1 MNHFQRGGRHARLTD
16 IAAQHF
22 ARRQQQHRAN
32 PLAPR
37 QQAVAHRLA
46 QALGDAH
53 FVRTFF
59 LSLRQN
65 LLDPKRLAL
74 KRAMDLFLSVVGGI
88 AIFPVLVLIA
98 LAIKLESRGPV
109 FFRQNRIGRG
119 GQTLHILKFRTMV
132 RNAEEVLQTYLQENP
147 DLREEW
153 EADQK
158 LRNDPRITKVGA
170 WLRKTSLD
178 ELPQL
183 WNVVWGEMSL
193 VGPRPIV
200 DDEIVKY
207 GSAFASYTRVRP
219 GMTGLW
225 QVSGRND
232 LSYKQRVHL
241 DRFYICNWST
251 WLDILILAKTFPV
264 VLGRKGAY

>member
-1 MNHFQRGGRHARLTD
+1 MLW
-16 IAAQHF
+16 
-22 ARRQQQHRAN
+22 
-32 PLAPR
+32 
-37 QQAVAHRLA
+37 
-46 QALGDAH
+46 
-53 FVRTFF
+53 
-59 LSLRQN
+59 
-65 LLDPKRLAL
+65 
-74 KRAMDLFLSVVGGI
+74 LFLSVVGGI
-88 AIFPVLVLIA
+88 AIFPILVLIA
-98 LAIKLESRGPV
+98 LAIKLGSRGPV

-119 GQTLHILKFRTMV
+119 GQTIHILKFRTMV

-207 GSAFASYTRVRP
+207 GSAFISYTRVRP

-264 VLGRKGAY
+264 VLQGAKRGLLIFSKYTQIFIWLGKKVRNIFRAFFVLFKETIGVRLQKTP

>member
-1 MNHFQRGGRHARLTD
+1 
-16 IAAQHF
+16 
-22 ARRQQQHRAN
+22 
-32 PLAPR
+32 
-37 QQAVAHRLA
+37 
-46 QALGDAH
+46 
-53 FVRTFF
+53 
-59 LSLRQN
+59 
-65 LLDPKRLAL
+65 
-74 KRAMDLFLSVVGGI
+74 
-88 AIFPVLVLIA
+88 
-98 LAIKLESRGPV
+98 
-109 FFRQNRIGRG
+109 
-119 GQTLHILKFRTMV
+119 MV

-207 GSAFASYTRVRP
+207 GSARYDRTLAGFRAKRSFIQT
-219 GMTGLW
+219 TG
-225 QVSGRND
+225 S
-232 LSYKQRVHL
+232 
-241 DRFYICNWST
+241 
-251 WLDILILAKTFPV
+251 P
-264 VLGRKGAY
+264 

>member
-1 MNHFQRGGRHARLTD
+1 MWV
-16 IAAQHF
+16 
-22 ARRQQQHRAN
+22 RA
-32 PLAPR
+32 PC
-37 QQAVAHRLA
+37 
-46 QALGDAH
+46 
-53 FVRTFF
+53 
-59 LSLRQN
+59 
-65 LLDPKRLAL
+65 
-74 KRAMDLFLSVVGGI
+74 
-88 AIFPVLVLIA
+88 

-119 GQTLHILKFRTMV
+119 GQTLHLLKFRTMV
-132 RNAEEVLQTYLQENP
+132 CNAEEVLQKYLRENP

-219 GMTGLW
+219 GMPGLW

>member
-1 MNHFQRGGRHARLTD
+1 
-16 IAAQHF
+16 
-22 ARRQQQHRAN
+22 
-32 PLAPR
+32 
-37 QQAVAHRLA
+37 
-46 QALGDAH
+46 
-53 FVRTFF
+53 
-59 LSLRQN
+59 
-65 LLDPKRLAL
+65 
-74 KRAMDLFLSVVGGI
+74 
-88 AIFPVLVLIA
+88 
-98 LAIKLESRGPV
+98 
-109 FFRQNRIGRG
+109 
-119 GQTLHILKFRTMV
+119 MV
-132 RNAEEVLQTYLQENP
+132 CNAEEVLQKYLRENP

-232 LSYKQRVHL
+232 LSYKHRVHL